1 MPKELSQLDKLL
13 GAALIQIVDQ
23 RPLYY
28 SILRR
33 IPKFFRNDLDRPC
46 ALGIDQ
52 NTGRLSIL
60 LNAQVLVG
68 ASVDHLQVV
77 LEHLLFHILAPQHHG
92 DRTKLGE
99 SFHLACDLIINQN
112 ISQIRENPKDFSRK
126 SSPFGKLLTPQAL
139 KGLHGF
145 NAESLASTSVYELW
159 PLIKEENHLPD
170 LSSYKTLDETD
181 FQLHNFVSINRWQKL
196 APGNEILL
204 QNQVKQTVI
213 AAMME
218 LHRLGKGPGHSPW
231 VPLKTDH

>member
-1 MPKELSQLDKLL
+1 M
-13 GAALIQIVDQ
+13 
-23 RPLYY
+23 
-28 SILRR
+28 
-33 IPKFFRNDLDRPC
+33 
-46 ALGIDQ
+46 
-52 NTGRLSIL
+52 
-60 LNAQVLVG
+60 
-68 ASVDHLQVV
+68 V

-126 SSPFGKLLTPQAL
+126 TSPFGKLLTPQAL

-159 PLIKEENHLPD
+159 PLIKEENHLPN

-218 LHRLGKGPGHSPW
+218 LHRLGKGQAISLGASQNRSLRFLLKAKSITQAYCKNLSAERWLTSNREPGLAPIESIQIL
-231 VPLKTDH
+231 LKAARD